1 MKQKIYLWVLVLIL
15 FIIIYASANLFWL
28 FKDTL
33 PPPFDQSAH
42 ILIVLKFNRLLD
54 EPQRLSLTKLLRTTV
69 YWPPLFHFS
78 AAVVTKIFGFSPD
91 KVALTNFFFLILLVL
106 ALFKLGQHWF
116 GPESGFLTVFLTL
129 MSPLVF
135 GLLRDN
141 LVDFCLLTT
150 IVGVQYLIIKSSGG
164 WKLKSGFLLGLAMGF
179 SLLAKWT
186 SPAFFAFTA
195 IFIFFQT
202 WYEKKYPFQ
211 KALLG
216 AAVLILAA
224 LMISLPWYL
233 KNLSDFRA
241 GAQHAL
247 LADSKLE
254 GDPTS
259 FWSSLVWYLATLKE
273 VIISNRLFPFFLLG
287 LLAYFLW
294 VKKWL
299 ALFFSLFWFF
309 PALLIFILI
318 PNKDARFILPIL
330 PAIALLSAAGLK
342 SLPWKNIRL
351 VLIIVLIIAS
361 SYQFMSISFAWPKKI
376 EHPYA
381 FPALEENWRIEEI
394 LTSLASSFPGKELR
408 LAVLANEPYFH
419 PNAFRLFC
427 ALKNY
432 PYEVEE
438 FGGRPVNF
446 TQLLGYHFLIL
457 KTGRIALEHT
467 AHYRLEFLEK
477 FRAWVEEGRRYPSFS
492 LWKKWPLPDG
502 SEALV
507 YQIEKN

>member
-1 MKQKIYLWVLVLIL
+1 MKRKICLWILVLIL
-15 FIIIYASANLFWL
+15 FVIIYAAANLFWL

-42 ILIVLKFNRLLD
+42 ILIALKFNRLLA
-54 EPQRLSLTKLLRTTV
+54 EPQKLSLTKVLRTTS

-78 AAVVTKIFGFSPD
+78 AAVVTRIFGFSPD

-106 ALFKLGQHWF
+106 ALFQLGRHWF
-116 GPESGFLTVFLTL
+116 DPESGFLAVFLAL

-150 IVGVQYLIIKSSGG
+150 IVCVQYLVVKSSGG
-164 WKLKSGFLLGLAMGF
+164 WNPETGFLLGLAMGL
-179 SLLAKWT
+179 SLLTKWT
-186 SPAFFAFTA
+186 SPAFFVSTA
-195 IFIFFQT
+195 MFVFFQT
-202 WYEKKYPFQ
+202 WFKKKHPWP
-211 KALLG
+211 KALLRAG
-216 AAVLILAA
+216 IVILMALI
-224 LMISLPWYL
+224 ISLPWYL
-233 KNLSDFRA
+233 RNLADFRA
-241 GAQHAL
+241 GARHAL

-259 FWSSLVWYLATLKE
+259 FWPSFVWYLASLKD
-273 VIISNRLFPFFLLG
+273 VIISRWLLPFFLFG

-294 VKKWL
+294 VKNRE
-299 ALFFSLFWFF
+299 ALFFCLIWIFPPLF
-309 PALLIFILI
+309 IFILI
-318 PNKDARFILPIL
+318 PNKDARFILPVL

-342 SLPWKNIRL
+342 SLPWKKIRFL
-351 VLIIVLIIAS
+351 LIMTLIFAS
-361 SYQFMSISFAWPKKI
+361 CYQFMAISFGWPEKI

-381 FPALEENWRIEEI
+381 FPALEEKWRIEEI
-394 LTSLASSFPGKELR
+394 LASLASSFPRKELR

-419 PNAFRLFC
+419 ANAFRLFC
-427 ALKNY
+427 VLKNY

-438 FGGRPVNF
+438 IGGRPVNF

-477 FRAWVEEGRRYPSFS
+477 FRAWMEEGRRYPSFS

-507 YQIEKN
+507 YQIEKK